1 MARIVLIDDE
11 SNLLRAHAM
20 LLEHEGHEVA
30 AGDSF
35 AAVQQRLRPG
45 DFDVLVC
52 DVDLPALD
60 GFAVLRE
67 VVEVRGCGEP
77 VILLSDPPTMPSA
90 TEVLR
95 RGAFDCA
102 VKPVGNDRLLEVVA
116 RALRHVGLLR
126 ERDRSRQREADVL
139 RNLTQLGEQ
148 AALLRHDIRS
158 PMTSLRQAL
167 HAVGDQLGLEDM
179 VLVEDL
185 IRGIGRIEQLLA
197 ETLAFAR
204 PLELC
209 RSQVQL
215 GKVVADAVAQVRD
228 LPVAAAIPIEQ
239 RGFAQVGAVS
249 ADPKLLVEVAV
260 TLLRNAAEACRGKGH
275 IAITAAEHG
284 DRVAVDFADDGPAVP
299 PERCADVF
307 RPFQS
312 ARAGGTSLAVGRRIV
327 EAHGGALDLLP
338 RQERGVCFRMLL
350 PRDARPASATEPTHD

>member
-228 LPVAAAIPIEQ
+228 LPVAAVIPIEQ

-260 TLLRNAAEACRGKGH
+260 TLLRNAAEACRGARRSRGRGLRRRRSCR
-275 IAITAAEHG
+275 TA
-284 DRVAVDFADDGPAVP
+284 RAVRRRLPTL
-299 PERCADVF
+299 PERQSRRHQPGRGTQDRRGPRRCA
-307 RPFQS
+307 RS
-312 ARAGGTSLAVGRRIV
+312 AATAGARR
-327 EAHGGALDLLP
+327 LLP
-338 RQERGVCFRMLL
+338 Y
-350 PRDARPASATEPTHD
+350 APATRRTSGQRHRAHA